1 MSEDKNVPAVSETAV
16 PQPLFYQKPEALNAN
31 RHGDLRLRQT
41 ADFAFARKTN
51 SLAITASEFASV
63 ARNFPIVF
71 AGEEHY
77 PAAVLGLDI
86 ENLFVDEKGAW
97 AENVYVPAYVRRY
110 PFAFIAFDEGKQF
123 ALGVDRAATQ
133 LVTEADD
140 ESLPLFEE
148 GKPTRITDE
157 ALRFCIAFQNDHAVT
172 KAFIQALAEQNLLVE
187 VQYAAPMAVGKYI
200 SLKGFQVVDAS
211 RSQTLPDAVI
221 GDWHRKGWLSM
232 VQFHLASQDNWRHLA
247 ARQAAALEPAV

>member
-1 MSEDKNVPAVSETAV
+1 MSEDKNVPVAETPM

-51 SLAITASEFASV
+51 SLAITASEFAAV

-71 AGEEHY
+71 VGDEHY
-77 PAAVLGLDI
+77 PAAVLGLDT
-86 ENLFVDEKGAW
+86 ENLFVDETGKW
-97 AENVYVPAYVRRY
+97 AENAYVPAYVRRY

-123 ALGVDRAATQ
+123 ALGVDRACPRF
-133 LVTEADD
+133 VTNEED
-140 ESLPLFEE
+140 ESLPLFSE

-157 ALRFCIAFQNDHAVT
+157 AMRFCIAFQNDHGVT
-172 KAFIQALAEQNLLVE
+172 KTFVKALVDQNLLVE
-187 VQYAAPMAVGKYI
+187 VQYAATTAVGKYI

-211 RSQTLPDAVI
+211 RFQNLPDAVVL
-221 GDWHRKGWLSM
+221 DWHRKGWLGL
-232 VQFHLASQDNWRHLA
+232 VQFHLASQDHWRLLN
-247 ARQAAALEPAV
+247 ARQAAALALAA